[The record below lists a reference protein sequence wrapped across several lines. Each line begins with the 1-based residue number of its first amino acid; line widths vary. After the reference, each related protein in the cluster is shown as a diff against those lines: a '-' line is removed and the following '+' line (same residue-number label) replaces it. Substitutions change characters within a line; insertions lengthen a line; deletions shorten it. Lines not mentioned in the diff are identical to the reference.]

1 MKKYYFLLMATAGFI
16 ACTNDSLVPENSDQ
30 ATETEE
36 LAIGFDTYTSSS
48 TKATT
53 RSTYDGNGPFSAD
66 DLKGTYSADN
76 PTGGFGIFAYTHLG
90 TLTTLGASY
99 FMYNQQVTYDPS
111 EGVNAWKYTPIKY
124 WPNMTQGTSAGSGY
138 TAYTDRW
145 TGNTAYTDNKTQYV
159 SFFAYAPYV
168 KTSDIETTAG
178 GEGTT
183 AYAVGDIK
191 NGDSGHKE
199 YGVTNISTVEA
210 SGTTTI
216 TYKVNPNSSAAE
228 DLLWGT
234 APLGGISYR
243 AVSGDYIN
251 RRAGLP
257 LINMLKPS
265 THTPM
270 KFLFQH
276 ALTAMSMDIQLAVDQ
291 VDASTPESPTTPD
304 FGDGKTKVFVK
315 SIALVPKDKTKFG
328 FATTGKLNLNNESP
342 NVPKW
347 EDTGISLTSGG
358 TNPGL
363 LVNAISSGEGA
374 GNVTL
379 PTALTNTAD
388 QPGVKAQSATMVFGS
403 YGSDA
408 TIDTDDTPLIFIP
421 VFNTVTNQTLTIT
434 IVYEVVTTDASNTA
448 NSSTVENTISKD
460 VVLKG
465 FRPGRYY
472 KLHLLLGLTSV
483 KIDADALDWA
493 VEEQVVDLPRNLD

>member
-16 ACTNDSLVPENSDQ
+16 ACTNDSLVPENSDK

-66 DLKGTYSADN
+66 DLKGTYSAEN

-90 TLTTLGASY
+90 TLSTSGASY

-178 GEGTT
+178 GEGAT
-183 AYAVGDIK
+183 AYDVGDIK
-191 NGDSGHKE
+191 DGSSGHKK
-199 YGVTNISTVEA
+199 YGVTNISTTEA

-216 TYKVNPNSSAAE
+216 TYKVNPNASEAE

-304 FGDGKTKVFVK
+304 FGDGKTKVYVN
-315 SIALVPKDKTKFG
+315 SISITPTASTFG
-328 FATTGKLNLNNESP
+328 FATGGTLNLNN
-342 NVPKW
+342 
-347 EDTGISLTSGG
+347 G
-358 TNPGL
+358 TNANWPNWTSTTALTDKKL
-363 LVNAISSGEGA
+363 LITTTG

-379 PTALTNTAD
+379 PDALTSSGD
-388 QPGVKAQSATMVFGS
+388 GVLAKSATTVFGS
-403 YGSDA
+403 DE
-408 TIDTDDTPLIFIP
+408 TPFIFIP
-421 VFNTVTNQTLTIT
+421 IFDKVENKTFTVTIDYN
-434 IVYEVVTTDASNTA
+434 VVTTDASNTA
-448 NSSTVENTISKD
+448 NSSTITNTISKD

-472 KLHLLLGLTSV
+472 KLHLVLGLTSV

-493 VEEQVVDLPRNLD
+493 VEEQVIDLPRNLD